1 MPMLVVTPRVT
12 PDTEAILAAARAV
25 GWETQRLAT
34 WRVPAEL
41 SQRDAVIYGEP
52 LFAEVVAAPLGVAL
66 LEAPSDWLPTLPAR
80 YRLRAVQ
87 HNTLGFARQYA
98 RETFIKPADEKC
110 FPAQVYSS
118 GAALPY
124 DIALPADIPV
134 LISEPVIWEVE
145 YRCFVA
151 ERQILTCSP
160 YWRDGALAQAADG
173 SWPAPPD
180 EVDAALTFARTLLA
194 DPAVAVPP
202 AFVLDTGRI
211 LGRGWAVV
219 EANSAWGAGIY
230 GCDPAQVLR
239 TLLRAVV
246 ARDTLSPAD
255 GRWARALPE
264 IEADV
269 PPTMPQ
275 PDEAGLV
282 TLYRP
287 VGAYEWAK
295 IVASG
300 YRAFPPR
307 LPEQPIFY
315 PVLNE
320 RYASEIARAWNTR
333 DAASGEIGYVTRF
346 RVRAAFLSAYPVQ
359 VAGAAYHQEYWIPAE
374 DLDAFN
380 AAIVGPIT
388 LTATFEH
395 AQDGS

>member
-1 MPMLVVTPRVT
+1 MPMLVLTPRIT
-12 PDTEAILAAARAV
+12 LDTEALLVAARAA

-41 SQRDAVIYGEP
+41 SQRGAVVYGEP
-52 LFAEVVAAPLGVAL
+52 LFAEVVAAPLGVVL

-80 YRLRAVQ
+80 YRQRAVQ
-87 HNTLGFARQYA
+87 HTTLGFARQYA
-98 RETFIKPADEKC
+98 QEAFIKPADEKC
-110 FPAQVYSS
+110 FPARAYIS
-118 GAALPY
+118 GAALPG
-124 DIALPADIPV
+124 DAALPADIPV

-160 YWRDGALAQAADG
+160 YWRAGALAQAADG
-173 SWPAPPD
+173 SWPAPLD

-194 DPAVAVPP
+194 DPTVAVPP
-202 AFVLDTGRI
+202 AFVLDIGPIR
-211 LGRGWAVV
+211 GRGWAVV

-230 GCDPAQVLR
+230 GCDPAQVLL
-239 TLLRAVV
+239 TLQRAVV
-246 ARDTLSPAD
+246 ARATLSPTDA
-255 GRWARALPE
+255 RWTRTLPE
-264 IEADV
+264 IEADT
-269 PPTMPQ
+269 PPTMPK

-320 RYASEIARAWNTR
+320 RYASEIARVEYARCGLRRDRLCHALPCAPRSCQPTR
-333 DAASGEIGYVTRF
+333 CRSPVRPTTRSTGF
-346 RVRAAFLSAYPVQ
+346 RSKMSMPSTPQSLARSR
-359 VAGAAYHQEYWIPAE
+359 
-374 DLDAFN
+374 
-380 AAIVGPIT
+380 
-388 LTATFEH
+388 
-395 AQDGS
+395 